1 MRTLLSLSI
10 ILFSAALTFGQ
21 QQSGDTWSNVS
32 KAPDDRYTN
41 PKSAVYAGPNGWWNF
56 GEVRAEG
63 SSDAT
68 LKFAYKGGFN
78 ELSDT
83 FVLVD
88 QDKLQTFYM
97 DFGTAEPAPGV
108 YTIDKKGDPAQKKV
122 LVSFSDVANKKI
134 KEWSGA
140 SGSGTVTVTKSGN
153 FLYFK
158 ARKITLQP
166 TGLHQDGNFKQPII
180 LGIEGAVKP

>member
-1 MRTLLSLSI
+1 MRTLLSFLM
-10 ILFSAALTFGQ
+10 LFFSAALAFAQ
-21 QQSGDTWSNVS
+21 QPADTWSNVT
-32 KAPDDRYTN
+32 KASDDRYTN

-78 ELSDT
+78 ELSGT

-88 QDKLQTFYM
+88 QEKLQTFYM
-97 DFGTAEPAPGV
+97 NFGTGEPAPGV
-108 YTIDKKGDPAQKKV
+108 YTIDKKADPAQKKV
-122 LVSFSDVANKKI
+122 IVSFSDVANKKI

-158 ARKITLQP
+158 ARKVSLQP
-166 TGLHQDGNFKQPII
+166 TGLHQEGNFKQPII